1 MEQLGL
7 LEEAPDL
14 PVLDSADSRE
24 GSISSTRTNLRAD
37 YSGLCS
43 KARVLLITV
52 LTATC
57 LYWGVS
63 SQQSLREDAFLTSE
77 STIGLSGQ
85 PVASKDGLSW
95 GCGLV
100 GKLPGIHKYGS
111 QIEVTPEMQQF
122 IDKVK
127 LSSDY
132 NKITYWAWALQPS
145 EQPLSGDFLFMPD
158 NWGWKGVDPN
168 GVPQAH
174 TMAKGVEIADILLG
188 MNEPDIQGSC
198 MDHEMFGKCT
208 GPCDP
213 DEESYCPGRP
223 APWEPYP
230 KKKKVIEAWE
240 QGICSRYEETQKRRR
255 QYGIAEA
262 DLAQTPFNFSA
273 VKIDLAPATDRGHC
287 KCTAATGAGFESIK
301 GCQDHQPL
309 PTLFQA
315 PHDMQCIDTVMG
327 AWKQMAGVAAD
338 KGYRHLSTPLIS
350 MDLSYARA
358 FIDTVCDCDQ
368 NHNCACTDIS
378 CGCPT
383 HVAFHWY
390 AFDCRPTA
398 TRSYEDL
405 SDKLNEV
412 KDLMSDFPFI
422 QGTIIN
428 EVGILNCAPT
438 GKKTSSQ
445 ENLKKPNIRPPPNYH
460 ATSPRPKAKQEAPHP
475 EKGCLPNTGLYP
487 AKCLDGKCPA
497 NQELPLGV
505 PSFIDQLFELMINAK
520 TTDGRSVVKGFSW
533 FNFDGNGGT
542 YNLELFHKNGSVNEA
557 GEAYMRN
564 CEKWGLSRV
573 SGS

>member
-1 MEQLGL
+1 
-7 LEEAPDL
+7 
-14 PVLDSADSRE
+14 
-24 GSISSTRTNLRAD
+24 
-37 YSGLCS
+37 
-43 KARVLLITV
+43 
-52 LTATC
+52 
-57 LYWGVS
+57 
-63 SQQSLREDAFLTSE
+63 
-77 STIGLSGQ
+77 
-85 PVASKDGLSW
+85 
-95 GCGLV
+95 
-100 GKLPGIHKYGS
+100 
-111 QIEVTPEMQQF
+111 MQQF

-132 NKITYWAWALQPS
+132 NKVTYWAWALQPT
-145 EQPLSGDFLFMPD
+145 EQPLSSDFLFMPE
-158 NWGWKGVDPN
+158 NWGWGGVDPN

-174 TMAKGVEIADILLG
+174 AVAKGVEIADILLG

-230 KKKKVIEAWE
+230 KKKKVIAAWE
-240 QGICSRYEETQKRRR
+240 QGICSRYEETKNAMPQF
-255 QYGIAEA
+255 GIAEA
-262 DLAQTPFNFSA
+262 DVAQTPLNFSA

-287 KCTAATGAGFESIK
+287 KCTAATGSGFNSIK

-315 PHDMQCIDTVMG
+315 PHDMQCIETVMG
-327 AWKQMAGVAAD
+327 AWKQMAGVAAG
-338 KGYRHLSTPLIS
+338 KGYRHLSTPLVS

-405 SDKLNEV
+405 SNKLNEV

-438 GKKTSSQ
+438 GKKTSSE
-445 ENLKKPNIRPPPNYH
+445 ENMKKPNVRPPPNYH

-487 AKCLDGKCPA
+487 AKCLAGNACPTS
-497 NQELPLGV
+497 QELPLGL

-520 TTDGRSVVKGFSW
+520 TADGRSVVKGFSW
-533 FNFDGNGGT
+533 FNFDGAGGT

-573 SGS
+573 SGN